1 MIPPPRPS
9 REFVI
14 DLLKMHGVIV
24 QEAADGEEAV
34 KKAQGSAYDLILM
47 DINLPGM
54 DGIEAA
60 RIIKKGRKDYICIFP
75 GFYSN
80 GRLNRRGACREDM

>member
-1 MIPPPRPS
+1 
-9 REFVI
+9 
-14 DLLKMHGVIV
+14 MHGVIV

-60 RIIKKGRKDYICIFP
+60 RIIKKGQKD
-75 GFYSN
+75 
-80 GRLNRRGACREDM
+80 